1 MILKT
6 LIFYLCLNFPKKF
19 SNFNEVFIVQFYIFL
34 SLYNINIDE
43 SVLDKNIGDF
53 KIISN
58 NIFKTKYEHLV
69 SNQVS
74 QEFLFDLNEDI
85 RNPHAGEF
93 YTREYAKYI
102 LIKECNITY
111 PKNIANTEEK
121 EQFDEQIREIKRTFD
136 KFILTSRILSS
147 GRLQVHNG
155 YIFSVPYYAC
165 FQLHTSTT
173 IEHIRPFFYSEKH
186 LLEGYYSMNEDKFNC
201 IIDNIKLLNILDNL
215 KLSIPILYFTH
226 CYNATNL
233 FDRIIKLAIILE
245 CTMLANCRD
254 ELKYR
259 LNLRTC
265 NFLGKNVSEELSIFY
280 DTRSSIVHCGDISNE
295 LYKKIKN
302 IMQNKYN
309 TNIEALF
316 YFLQEKIEPI
326 IRSVLL
332 ESLKIFNNSDK
343 IKNYTQLS
351 ESIDKQII
359 KSISN

>member
-1 MILKT
+1 M
-6 LIFYLCLNFPKKF
+6 
-19 SNFNEVFIVQFYIFL
+19 QFYIFIP
-34 SLYNINIDE
+34 LYNIEVEE
-43 SVLDKNIGDF
+43 SILDKNFGDF
-53 KIISN
+53 KIISSD
-58 NIFKTKYEHLV
+58 IFKTKYEHLV
-69 SNQVS
+69 LNQIS
-74 QEFLFDLNEDI
+74 QEFLTELSEDI
-85 RNPHAGEF
+85 RKPHVGEA
-93 YTREYAKYI
+93 YTREYAKY
-102 LIKECNITY
+102 LLMKECSLDY
-111 PKNIANTEEK
+111 PKNITNKEEK
-121 EQFDEQIREIKRTFD
+121 EQFDEEIREIKRTFD

-165 FQLHTSTT
+165 FQLHTSTS
-173 IEHIRPFFYSEKH
+173 IEHIRPFFYSKKP
-186 LLEGYYSMNEDKFNC
+186 LLEGYYSMNIDMFNN
-201 IIDNIKLLNILDNL
+201 IINNIKLLNILDNL

-233 FDRIIKLAIILE
+233 FDRVIKLAIILE

-302 IMQNKYN
+302 IMRNKYN

-326 IRSVLL
+326 IRSVLF

-343 IKNYTQLS
+343 IKNYTQLT
-351 ESIDKQII
+351 ENIDKQII
-359 KSISN
+359 TSISN

>member
-1 MILKT
+1 MQ
-6 LIFYLCLNFPKKF
+6 
-19 SNFNEVFIVQFYIFL
+19 VYIFIP
-34 SLYNINIDE
+34 LYNVDVKE
-43 SVLDKNIGDF
+43 SVLDKNFGDF
-53 KIISN
+53 KIISSD
-58 NIFKTKYEHLV
+58 IFKTKYEHLV
-69 SNQVS
+69 LNQIS
-74 QEFLFDLNEDI
+74 QEFLTELDKDI
-85 RNPHAGEF
+85 KKPHAGEG
-93 YTREYAKYI
+93 YSREYAKY
-102 LIKECNITY
+102 LLMKECNITY

-121 EQFDEQIREIKRTFD
+121 EQFDEEIREIKRAFD

-147 GRLQVHNG
+147 GRLQIHNG

-165 FQLHTSTT
+165 FQLHTSTS
-173 IEHIRPFFYSEKH
+173 IEHIRPFFYSEKP
-186 LLEGYYSMNEDKFNC
+186 LLEGYYSMNEDKFNS
-201 IIDNIKLLNILDNL
+201 INDNIHLLNVLDNL

-226 CYNATNL
+226 CYSATNL

-280 DTRSSIVHCGDISNE
+280 DARSSIVHCGDISNE

-326 IRSVLL
+326 IRSVLF
-332 ESLKIFNNSDK
+332 ESLKIFNNSDN
-343 IKNYTQLS
+343 IKNYTQLN

-359 KSISN
+359 TSISN